1 MKLLIFNPKPDE
13 SEETLCK
20 HLYIDR
26 DDLKKARRIT
36 SSLLIYD
43 YRGKYLASYRNN
55 YIALNP
61 YFSRINRWV
70 VPENSYSYKPL
81 TVVTY
86 ED

>member
-13 SEETLCK
+13 SEEVLCK

-26 DDLKKARRIT
+26 SSLKKARRIT
-36 SSLLIYD
+36 SSLLIHNYE
-43 YRGKYLASYRNN
+43 KY
-55 YIALNP
+55 YIALSP
-61 YFSRINRWV
+61 YLSKIYRWT

-81 TVVTY
+81 TVVAY

>member
-20 HLYIDR
+20 HLYINR
-26 DDLKKARRIT
+26 SNLKKARRIT
-36 SSLLIYD
+36 SSLLIHAYE
-43 YRGKYLASYRNN
+43 KN
-55 YIALNP
+55 YIALSP
-61 YFSRINRWV
+61 YLSKIYRWT

-81 TVVTY
+81 TVVPY